1 MPALSSPLDAE
12 ARDLPEAADAASSE
26 ARAALVEAHQPLVR
40 ILSARIYARRVGD
53 SFEFHDVY
61 HWGMIGLLEAIDRYR
76 PECGVAF
83 KTYAEYRIRGAIL
96 DQLART
102 SEVASQASARRRALQ
117 ERVEA
122 IEPDAAE
129 PFDILRELSVGLAIG
144 FMLEDSGMF
153 LAEPEPASEDVAYR
167 SLELKETKRDLLAG
181 LAGVPDKAQKVLR
194 LHYLNGVPF
203 SEVAQLLGLSKGR
216 VSQLHKEGLAF
227 LRAGLSSSK
236 EREG

>member
-1 MPALSSPLDAE
+1 MPALNSSLDAE
-12 ARDLPEAADAASSE
+12 ARDVLQAAAPSAE

-40 ILSARIYARRVGD
+40 ILAARIYARRVGD
-53 SFEFHDVY
+53 SYEFHDVF
-61 HWGMIGLLEAIDRYR
+61 HWGVIGLLEAIDRYR

-102 SEVASQASARRRALQ
+102 SEVASQASARRKALQ

-122 IEPDAAE
+122 MEPDAAE

-144 FMLEDSGMF
+144 FMLEDSGMY
-153 LAEPEPASEDVAYR
+153 LAEPEPASEDLAYR

-181 LAGVPDKAQKVLR
+181 LSGVPDKAQKVLR

-203 SEVAQLLGLSKGR
+203 SEIAQLIGLSKGR
-216 VSQLHKEGLAF
+216 VSQLHKEGLAA
-227 LRAGLSSSK
+227 LRASLSSAK
-236 EREG
+236 EREA